1 MLSRR
6 SFAATAGLGIMQLCS
21 GSNLFAAAKQEKT
34 ESHKIDWDLITP
46 DLAKGLFYYTDSST
60 IKLKL
65 KVDDGINDHICIAP
79 YEIHHCVDYDVKYI
93 GRKAVEDRSMQVL
106 LAGAKKKIEMD
117 MLSTILYAG
126 LDWTNERFK
135 CGIPENISPRH
146 RIIASPEAI
155 DELPY
160 PHHPAYHYTESNP
173 TLDMSLLMGKDEYLQ
188 KRFESHERG
197 YDKREIALKLDMRSD
212 SFVMFQPKL
221 KPRIGINTK
230 FVRDGN
236 GWREEPLIVEGRKIV
251 TLAAIIGICV
261 VDRRSVEVL
270 YV

>member
-6 SFAATAGLGIMQLCS
+6 MFSATAGLGVAQMLF
-21 GSNLFAAAKQEKT
+21 GGNLVASPKREKT
-34 ESHKIDWDLITP
+34 ESHRIDWDLITP
-46 DLAKGLFYYTDSST
+46 DLAKGLFSYEGRSIIPLGEEHGKDASLY
-60 IKLKL
+60 L
-65 KVDDGINDHICIAP
+65 CP

-93 GRKAVEDRSMQVL
+93 GRKAVEDRCMQVL
-106 LAGAKKKIEMD
+106 LAGAKQKIEMD
-117 MLSTILYAG
+117 MLSTMLYAG
-126 LDWTNERFK
+126 LDWTDGRFK
-135 CGIPENISPRH
+135 CGIPENVSPRH

-160 PHHPAYHYTESNP
+160 PYHPAYHYTESNP
-173 TLDMSLLMGKDEYLQ
+173 ALDMSLLMGEGQYLQ
-188 KRFESHERG
+188 KRFESHDRG

-212 SFVMFQPKL
+212 SFVMFRPKL

-236 GWREEPLIVEGRKIV
+236 GWREEPLIVEGRKII

-261 VDRRSVEVL
+261 LDRRSVEVL